1 MIHSLYHHES
11 LLTLSFSIASK
22 QGVKR
27 KSSIDTSNGYKSDDE
42 SSPAPPITAPSQVIS
57 SANPS
62 VLTSTT
68 SSSDANP
75 DEHSSKK
82 AKKLDEIKREER
94 NQREKE
100 RSYRITSQINELRT
114 LLSAGGVIVPKG
126 TKNAVL
132 TEAANYIRDL
142 QQRQYNSEM

>member
-1 MIHSLYHHES
+1 M
-11 LLTLSFSIASK
+11 SFIAAK

-42 SSPAPPITAPSQVIS
+42 SSPAPPVNAAPTQVIS
-57 SANPS
+57 SANAS
-62 VLTSTT
+62 VLASTT
-68 SSSDANP
+68 SSSDAVP
-75 DEHSSKK
+75 DDHPSKK
-82 AKKLDEIKREER
+82 TKKLDDIKREER

-100 RSYRITSQINELRT
+100 RSYRITTQINELRT

>member
-42 SSPAPPITAPSQVIS
+42 SSPAPPINAAPSQVIS

-62 VLTSTT
+62 VLTS
-68 SSSDANP
+68 SSDANL

-82 AKKLDEIKREER
+82 AKKLDDIKREER